1 MRRLDNVGQ
10 SKPSATDEWGVVTGS
25 ALSGWRVYER
35 GTGQAGYREAVIR
48 ALRAGAADNGNAVAF
63 KLTTNGAYMAELKNC
78 PGDLREY
85 YYWTGKR
92 VNGSNEKDTAYT
104 VAFYYTTASKLSQ
117 ADEGNTY

>member
-1 MRRLDNVGQ
+1 M
-10 SKPSATDEWGVVTGS
+10 
-25 ALSGWRVYER
+25 
-35 GTGQAGYREAVIR
+35 IR

-117 ADEGNTY
+117 ADEGNTYWVDGEDFERQFAATIYIPNVTTSTCRSSTTTTIRSTA